1 MGPYQAEYALGLAPY
16 NAPKLMSTRRIVAA
30 LVRHGDY
37 LQPDRVPSAHLPH
50 PLSAVGI
57 EQARAVGIELHDQ
70 GRGLGLVL
78 DPVLD
83 CSVLLR
89 ARQTAEL
96 AAETLNQIEARQRD
110 GQRFSVAEFLE
121 LGERSVGAA
130 ANLTLEQIEAALRL
144 DPRCV
149 ELPPGWKAHPRYR
162 LPVPG
167 SESLMMAGARVAAHI
182 ERRAHELRIAGGHD
196 VLKLFIGHGG
206 ALRHAAVCMGALEL
220 HEVPYVSMHHCGYV
234 LVEHI
239 PDPGGGPGRWQKVG
253 GGWKE
258 RSSASD

>member
-1 MGPYQAEYALGLAPY
+1 
-16 NAPKLMSTRRIVAA
+16 MSTRRIVAA

-37 LQPDRVPSAHLPH
+37 LQPEGVPSAQLPH
-50 PLSAVGI
+50 PLTDKGI
-57 EQARAVGIELHDQ
+57 EQARLLGEQLHDEC
-70 GRGLGLVL
+70 RGLGLQL

-83 CSVLLR
+83 CSTLLR

-96 AAETLNQIEARQRD
+96 AAETLNRIEAD
-110 GQRFSVAEFLE
+110 LHFSVAEFCE

-130 ANLTLEQIEAALRL
+130 ANLTVDQIAAALRV
-144 DPRCV
+144 DPRCPA
-149 ELPPGWKAHPRYR
+149 LPADWKSHPRFR

-182 ERRAHELRIAGGHD
+182 ERRAHELRYSQQLGRGGSGHD
-196 VLKLFIGHGG
+196 VLKVVVGHGG

-220 HEVPYVSMHHCGYV
+220 LEVTQLSMHHCGYV

-239 PDPGGGPGRWQKVG
+239 PDPTRGPGRWQKVG
-253 GGWKE
+253 GRWKV
-258 RSSASD
+258 RSSATD